1 MLLIKSNIVSL
12 HGAAISMQGGRPE
25 NQDDMTFLDTPLGF
39 LAVIC
44 DGMGGGP
51 GGKTA
56 SYIAKYEIANTLCE
70 CTPQTPRDHALKMAA
85 SRAND
90 ALEKKMNDVPS
101 LQGMGSTFVAVL
113 ISKDSAFVAH
123 AGDSRC
129 YLLRGKRCVFR
140 TKDHSLVGELVR
152 KKALTEEEARIS
164 PQSNVIS
171 RGLGSTTNHVPEI
184 EELPYKKGDR
194 IVLCTDGVWGAMPQ
208 SELLKRFTQK
218 SSSQQVVSNISS
230 EVDNIG
236 FSKGGGHDNHTIAI
250 LDLGNNSVLK
260 PKTNLKRI
268 AIMCSVLFVMIVTIA
283 VMLVFI
289 FKKDDK
295 SLALSKSSE
304 GASSH
309 TTYDRGDSP
318 NLSLTNLLND
328 TSNIEDS
335 VKSKTGQEE
344 GEFMDTDSIKEKLKS
359 KLRQER
365 DSVNNQKKK
374 NKNPTSVESKK
385 NDVNK
390 PAEITQKVIN
400 RYNSAKSVEGQT
412 AEDAK
417 NKLEDL
423 RKEVKALMSELQK
436 QCSDNIE
443 TLAKVEA
450 IGRLVDDKHSWFVNK
465 EKDKTTGKFKPT
477 QNALNL
483 MDKQIKRLTELK
495 RKL

>member
-1 MLLIKSNIVSL
+1 MNIIKSDAIQL
-12 HGAAISMQGGRPE
+12 QGAVNSMQGGRPE
-25 NQDDMTFLDTPLGF
+25 NQDDFTILDTPLGF

-56 SYIAKYEIANTLCE
+56 SYIAKYEIANALCE
-70 CTPQTPRDHALKMAA
+70 CTPQTPRDYALKMAA

-90 ALEKKMNDVPS
+90 ALEKKMREVPS

-113 ISKDSAFVAH
+113 INKDSAFVAH

-129 YLLRGKRCVFR
+129 YFLRGNKCVYR

-208 SELLKRFTQK
+208 AELLKRFTQK
-218 SSSQQVVSNISS
+218 SSSQQVVSNISA

-250 LDLGNNSVLK
+250 FDLSSSSVLK
-260 PKTNLKRI
+260 AKTNLKRI

-283 VMLVFI
+283 FMLVLV
-289 FKKDDK
+289 FKTDDK
-295 SLALSKSSE
+295 SLALSTSSE
-304 GASSH
+304 EVPTYMRDNGDNNNNMNFSS
-309 TTYDRGDSP
+309 TPLPTDTGNVEDVDKCETKQKSG
-318 NLSLTNLLND
+318 SLMKTD
-328 TSNIEDS
+328 TLRKK
-335 VKSKTGQEE
+335 V
-344 GEFMDTDSIKEKLKS
+344 DSI
-359 KLRQER
+359 LRQKK
-365 DSVNNQKKK
+365 DSITNQKKNSTLEK
-374 NKNPTSVESKK
+374 RKK
-385 NDVNK
+385 GEVNK

-400 RYNSAKSVEGQT
+400 RYNSAKSVEGRT
-412 AEDAK
+412 ADDAQ
-417 NKLEDL
+417 NKLENL
-423 RKEVKALMSELQK
+423 RKEIKALMSELQK

-443 TLAKVEA
+443 ALAKVEA
-450 IGRLVDDKHSWFVNK
+450 IGRMVDDKRSWFVNK
-465 EKDKTTGKFKPT
+465 EKDKTTGMFKPT
-477 QNALNL
+477 QNAQNL

>member
-184 EELPYKKGDR
+184 EEIPYKKGDR
-194 IVLCTDGVWGAMPQ
+194 IVLCTDGVWGIMPHT
-208 SELLKRFTQK
+208 ELLKRFTQK
-218 SSSQQVVSNISS
+218 NSSQQILSNISS

-250 LDLGNNSVLK
+250 LDLGSNSILKAKMSLRKIVIICSTICVLITVIVVVLILSLNNNDNSNTPTKSFVGATSGSTYQSDTEVSLSSTTDTSKVENNTEDNSSSQKVGLSNTDTIMKQLNSVLH
-260 PKTNLKRI
+260 P
-268 AIMCSVLFVMIVTIA
+268 
-283 VMLVFI
+283 
-289 FKKDDK
+289 KDDDI
-295 SLALSKSSE
+295 S
-304 GASSH
+304 
-309 TTYDRGDSP
+309 
-318 NLSLTNLLND
+318 
-328 TSNIEDS
+328 
-335 VKSKTGQEE
+335 
-344 GEFMDTDSIKEKLKS
+344 
-359 KLRQER
+359 
-365 DSVNNQKKK
+365 NQKKDSSSEK
-374 NKNPTSVESKK
+374 NNNSEA
-385 NDVNK
+385 NK
-390 PAEITQKVIN
+390 PAETTQKVIN
-400 RYNSAKSVEGQT
+400 RYNSAKAVEGT
-412 AEDAK
+412 TTEDAQK
-417 NKLEDL
+417 KLENL
-423 RKEVKALMSELQK
+423 RKEVKTLMSELHK
-436 QCSDNIE
+436 QCESNSNV
-443 TLAKVEA
+443 TSTVEA
-450 IGRLVDDKHSWFVNK
+450 IERLVDDKRSWFVNR
-465 EKDKTTGKFKPT
+465 EKDKITGKFKPT
-477 QNALNL
+477 QNAQDL

-495 RKL
+495 TKFK